1 MAEMK
6 VEFDGLDKV
15 LATLN
20 PRVYRKALNRTVND
34 IGAKM
39 KTYTTKEVRKTY
51 NIKAKDIKQFM
62 QVKRSRYEDMKYQM
76 QIRSSPLNAIR
87 FGAKALKKRGNVSVR
102 IKKDNGRKVLKR
114 AFLSKSGKAVLQR
127 EKGSQK
133 IRAVA
138 TISIPQMFN
147 DKILKGADDMAQKEF
162 GKKLQDN
169 FNFYIGKV

>member
-39 KTYTTKEVRKTY
+39 KTYTTKEVRRTY

-102 IKKDNGRKVLKR
+102 IRKDNGRKVLKR

-147 DKILKGADDMAQKEF
+147 DKILKGADDMARNEF
-162 GKKLQDN
+162 SKKLQDN

>member
-1 MAEMK
+1 MADMK
-6 VEFDGLDKV
+6 VEFNGLDKV

-20 PRVYRKALNRTVND
+20 PKVYRKALNRTVND

-39 KTYTTKEVRKTY
+39 KTQTTKEVRRTY

-62 QVKRSRYEDMKYQM
+62 QVKRSRYADMKYQM

-102 IKKDNGRKVLKR
+102 IRKDNGRKVLKR

-127 EKGSQK
+127 EKGTQK

-147 DKILKGADDMAQKEF
+147 KKILKNADDMAKKEF

-169 FNFYIGKV
+169 FSFYIGKV

>member
-1 MAEMK
+1 MDIR
-6 VEFDGLDKV
+6 FNGLDET
-15 LATLN
+15 LAILN
-20 PRVYRKALNRTVND
+20 PKIYHKALNRTVND

-39 KTYTTKEVRKTY
+39 KTQTTKEVRKTY
-51 NIKAKDIKQFM
+51 NVKAKDIKQFM
-62 QVKRSRYEDMKYQM
+62 QVKRSRYDNMKYQM
-76 QIRSSPLNAIR
+76 HVRSRGLNAIR

-102 IKKDNGRKVLKR
+102 IKKANGRKVLQR

-133 IRAVA
+133 IKAVT

-147 DKILKGADDMAQKEF
+147 KKILENANEMANKEF

-169 FNFYIGKV
+169 FDFYISKA

>member
-1 MAEMK
+1 MK
-6 VEFDGLDKV
+6 VEFNGLDKV

-20 PRVYRKALNRTVND
+20 PKVYRKALNRTVND

-39 KTYTTKEVRKTY
+39 KTQTTKEVRRTY

-62 QVKRSRYEDMKYQM
+62 QVKRSRYADMKYQM
-76 QIRSSPLNAIR
+76 QIRSSPLNAMR
-87 FGAKALKKRGNVSVR
+87 FGAKVLKKRGNVSVR
-102 IKKDNGRKVLKR
+102 IRKDNGRKVLKR

-127 EKGSQK
+127 EKGTQK

-147 DKILKGADDMAQKEF
+147 DKILKSADEMARKEF

>member
-39 KTYTTKEVRKTY
+39 KTYTTKEVRRTY

-102 IKKDNGRKVLKR
+102 IRKDNGRKVLKR

-147 DKILKGADDMAQKEF
+147 DKILKGADDMARNEF

>member
-1 MAEMK
+1 MADMK
-6 VEFDGLDKV
+6 VEFNGLDKV

-20 PRVYRKALNRTVND
+20 PKVYRKALNRTVND

-39 KTYTTKEVRKTY
+39 KTQTTKEVRRTY

-62 QVKRSRYEDMKYQM
+62 QVKRSRYADMKYKM

-102 IKKDNGRKVLKR
+102 IRKDNGRKVLKR

-127 EKGSQK
+127 EKGTQK

-147 DKILKGADDMAQKEF
+147 KKILENANDMATKEF